1 MSSELVVRNNILIQA
16 PPSRVW
22 EVLVTPR
29 YIRQWDELPEGF
41 AHEAALQPG
50 SEIVWVHPNGTQ
62 TTLTVISLKP
72 EKELSLSLSNSNWT
86 VKPRPEEV
94 AYTYTLSEQEG
105 GTGLTI
111 TIGDFSKIAH
121 GESYYE
127 ASLDFAQEGGKKIK
141 ALAEGQ
147 SLDH

>member
-1 MSSELVVRNNILIQA
+1 MSTELMVRNNLLIQA

-29 YIRQWDELPEGF
+29 YIKQWDDLPEDF
-41 AHEAALQPG
+41 NQEAPLQLG
-50 SEIVWVHPNGTQ
+50 TEMVWVHPNGSR

-105 GTGLTI
+105 GTGLTL

-121 GESYYE
+121 GEPYYE
-127 ASLDFAQEGGKKIK
+127 ASLDFAKEGGKKIK
-141 ALAEGQ
+141 ALAEGK
-147 SLDH
+147 SLGQ